1 MVEFALSK
9 RQIALRDKARKF
21 AIEEMIP
28 VAEAGDR
35 EPDPAKSFNWDVIR
49 KADKLGLRTLSVP
62 KEYGGGGA
70 DVMTL
75 SMVGENLAYGDLGI
89 AVAFDQTWKIMTMI
103 SHLTTA
109 RQRKKWLPRVMDD
122 PECLL
127 AAAATEPLSGSDSIL
142 PYNKPDGGVRMTAKK
157 KGDKWILNGEK
168 RYISNGGLAKV
179 IYVMARTDMRKPP
192 LKSMSGFLL
201 TADTPGY
208 SVTEIWDKLGQRN
221 VANGTMV
228 FDNVEIPQSDVLG
241 TPNGAL
247 GELGALLTRFGSN
260 IQAGATVLGVAQRA
274 YDVTLQ
280 YARQRVQ
287 GGKPIFEHQIQAQR
301 LARMRMLIESAR
313 FYLWYSG
320 WTANQ
325 GTPDAVA
332 ASLCKVNAAENSV
345 KVLMEAFELWAA
357 TGYMKKNP
365 IEKLLRDG
373 LSFVHSDGTNDVLL
387 LKASNLLGEIKRGDP
402 RYSRRV
408 ELAAKGR

>member
-1 MVEFALSK
+1 MVDFTLTK
-9 RQIALRDKARKF
+9 RQAALRDKARKF
-21 AIEEMIP
+21 AIEEIIP
-28 VAEAGDR
+28 VADAGDR
-35 EPDPAKSFNWDVIR
+35 EPDPAKSFNWDIIR
-49 KADKLGLRTLSVP
+49 KADKAGLRTLSIP

-70 DVMTL
+70 DVLTL
-75 SMVGENLAYGDLGI
+75 SMVGENMAYGDLGI

-109 RQRKKWLPRVMDD
+109 RQRRKWLPRVLDD
-122 PECLL
+122 PTCLL

-192 LKSMSGFLL
+192 LKSMTGFLL
-201 TADTPGY
+201 TSDTPGY

-221 VANGTMV
+221 VANGTMI
-228 FDNVEIPQSDVLG
+228 FDNVEIPQADVMG

-260 IQAGATVLGVAQRA
+260 IQAGSTVLGVAQRA

-320 WTANQ
+320 WTANSGQ
-325 GTPDAVA
+325 PDSVA

>member
-1 MVEFALSK
+1 MVDFALTK

-21 AIEEMIP
+21 AIEEIIP

-49 KADKLGLRTLSVP
+49 RADKLGLRTLSVP
-62 KEYGGGGA
+62 EEYGGGGA

-75 SMVGENLAYGDLGI
+75 SMIGENLAYGDLGI

-122 PECLL
+122 PTCLL

-157 KGDKWILNGEK
+157 RGNKWVLNGEK

-192 LKSMSGFLL
+192 LKSMTGFLL
-201 TADTPGY
+201 TSDTPGY

-228 FDNVEIPQSDVLG
+228 FDNVEIPEADVMG

-280 YARQRVQ
+280 YAKQRVQ

-301 LARMRMLIESAR
+301 LARMHMLIESAR

-320 WTANQ
+320 WAANS
-325 GTPDAVA
+325 GTPDAAA

-387 LKASNLLGEIKRGDP
+387 LKASKLLGEIKRGDP
-402 RYSRRV
+402 RYSPRV

>member
-1 MVEFALSK
+1 MVEFSLTK
-9 RQIALRDKARKF
+9 RQMALRDKARKF

-28 VAEAGDR
+28 VAEVGDR
-35 EPDPAKSFNWDVIR
+35 EPDPAKSFNWELIR

-62 KEYGGGGA
+62 KEFGGGGA
-70 DVMTL
+70 DVLTL

-142 PYNKPDGGVRMTAKK
+142 PYNKADGGVRMTARK

-168 RYISNGGLAKV
+168 RYISNGGLANV

-192 LKSMSGFLL
+192 LKSMTGFLL
-201 TADTPGY
+201 TSDTPGY

-221 VANGTMV
+221 VANGTMI
-228 FDNVEIPQSDVLG
+228 FDNVEIPQADVMG

-280 YARQRVQ
+280 YAKQRVQ

-301 LARMRMLIESAR
+301 LARMRMLLESAR
-313 FYLWYSG
+313 YYLWYSG
-320 WTANQ
+320 WTAGQ
-325 GTPDAVA
+325 GEPDAVA